1 MSKRSL
7 ISSFPFQLE
16 PELVAHVHCSLLRW
30 YSTEQRDLPW
40 RSTQDAYAI
49 LVSEIMLQQTQ
60 VERVLPKYQQFLAA
74 FPTLADLAAAST
86 AEVIAVWVPLGYNR
100 RAVSLQ
106 SIARQVIAEYGGRI
120 PDSIEELLKLK
131 GVGRYTAGAIACFAY
146 RKQVATV
153 DTNIRRVL
161 QRIFLPPQHSEPK
174 PNQVQALALPE
185 QVLPPGEPYPWNQP
199 PLALAATVRPSRTP
213 HCARS

>member
-16 PELVAHVHCSLLRW
+16 PELVAQVHCSLLCW

-40 RSTQDAYAI
+40 RATNDPYAV

-60 VERVLPKYQQFLAA
+60 VDRVLPKYQQFLAA
-74 FPTLADLAAAST
+74 FPTLVDLAVAST
-86 AEVIAVWVPLGYNR
+86 ADVISVWVPLGYNR

-106 SIARQVIAEYGGRI
+106 TIARQVLSDYDGQI
-120 PDSIEELLKLK
+120 PDTIDELLKLK

-146 RKQVATV
+146 HKQVTTV

-161 QRIFLPPQHSEPK
+161 HRVFIGLEQPQPQL
-174 PNQVQALALPE
+174 NDTQ
-185 QVLPPGEPYPWNQP
+185 
-199 PLALAATVRPSRTP
+199 
-213 HCARS
+213 